1 MKPGRKKQDLTGK
14 TFRWLYVSAKLE
26 TGEYLCI
33 CSKNGCGKTR
43 IVSHV
48 SLMVN
53 RIKQCVDCAQE
64 SRQRVA
70 IKKGESLRKSGP
82 RVETGGLTT
91 RRLTREQR
99 VVFEAIMHGHK
110 VNSETRNEALGM
122 VNRATKNGT
131 LAEELAY
138 WTEPCG
144 SETHQS
150 SSLAAA
156 IAFGMREGAGA

>member
-1 MKPGRKKQDLTGK
+1 MK
-14 TFRWLYVSAKLE
+14 A
-26 TGEYLCI
+26 
-33 CSKNGCGKTR
+33 TR
-43 IVSHV
+43 ITKTGSRLYGECVTCGEIKTENSSMHCRPCHV
-48 SLMVN
+48 EAEQG
-53 RIKQCVDCAQE
+53 K
-64 SRQRVA
+64 
-70 IKKGESLRKSGP
+70 KSGP
-82 RVETGGLTT
+82 PADTGGLSI
-91 RRLTREQR
+91 RKLTPEQR
-99 VVFEAIMHGHK
+99 VVFEAILRGHRLT
-110 VNSETRNEALGM
+110 SEARTDALGM